1 MKLPPFQALLDEHRA
16 DVYRFLVATVG
27 PSDADDCFQETWI
40 SALRA
45 YPTLRRGDNLRA
57 WLFRIAQNKSIDA
70 HRARGRRAVPVAT
83 VPERPTSSPSDADPE
98 LWERVRDLPDQ
109 ATHSRVLPLGAR
121 NAVRRAGSAAREQR
135 GRGTPQRPR
144 GTEAAQRGVEL
155 MNDIEMTLKNAA
167 LDLPTDTPELADRAE
182 AEGLI
187 DVAYTSVDSPL
198 GPLVVAATPEGLVR
212 VSYTEFRGEDEVLE
226 ELARRVSPRVLEAPA
241 RLDPVRR
248 ELDEYFEGRRQD
260 FEVPIDWSYLAGFTR
275 EVLRATARIG
285 FGEVS
290 TYAGVAAEAGSPRA
304 VRAAGNALGANP
316 MPVVVPCHRVLRSGG
331 KLGGYTGG
339 LERKEFL
346 LRLEGA
352 LL

>member
-1 MKLPPFQALLDEHRA
+1 
-16 DVYRFLVATVG
+16 
-27 PSDADDCFQETWI
+27 
-40 SALRA
+40 
-45 YPTLRRGDNLRA
+45 
-57 WLFRIAQNKSIDA
+57 
-70 HRARGRRAVPVAT
+70 
-83 VPERPTSSPSDADPE
+83 
-98 LWERVRDLPDQ
+98 
-109 ATHSRVLPLGAR
+109 
-121 NAVRRAGSAAREQR
+121 
-135 GRGTPQRPR
+135 
-144 GTEAAQRGVEL
+144 

-167 LDLPTDTPELADRAE
+167 LDLPTDAPDLTDRAD

-198 GPLVVAATPEGLVR
+198 GPLVVAATPKGLVR

-260 FEVPIDWSYLAGFTR
+260 FDVPIDWSYLAGFTR

-290 TYAGVAAEAGSPRA
+290 SYAGVAAEAGSPRA